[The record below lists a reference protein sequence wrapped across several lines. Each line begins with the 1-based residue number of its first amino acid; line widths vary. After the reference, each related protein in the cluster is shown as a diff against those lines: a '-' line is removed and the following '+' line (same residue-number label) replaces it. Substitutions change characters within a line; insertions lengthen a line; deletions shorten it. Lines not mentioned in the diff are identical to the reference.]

1 MHHILFG
8 LLAATALAAPAF
20 SQDAARMDK
29 AASAEA
35 DRSGFMGAILVAQ
48 DGKILFDKGY
58 GSANLEWKIPNDGE
72 TRFRLGSLTKQFTAA
87 SILLLQERGKLRLDT
102 PIKTY
107 LPDAP
112 AAWDKVTVFHLLT
125 HSAGVPNFT
134 GFENYEKTKPLPV
147 TLPELIARFSDKPL
161 DFEPGTQF
169 KYSNSGYVLLTAI
182 VEKAGGQ
189 SYASFVAENLF
200 KPLGM
205 ADSGYDDHARV
216 IPHRASGYSPRQGVV
231 VNADYID
238 MSIPQGA
245 GALYSTTH
253 DLLKWE
259 TGLFG
264 GKLLKPESLAA
275 MRTPYKNNYAFGIG
289 AVTRDGATTI
299 SHSGGIDG
307 FNTWLGYDPDRKIT
321 VVALA
326 NINGNGASTLG
337 RAMMTLARG
346 GTVTLPSERQ
356 AVKLAPAILK
366 SYEGTYEINPR
377 FGITIRA
384 EGDRLIAQA
393 TGQGPLDLFPEAQD
407 RFFYRAVDAQID
419 FTRDASGKVTGAVL
433 HQNGRDQKAV
443 RK

>member
-1 MHHILFG
+1 MRHILFG

-35 DRSGFMGAILVAQ
+35 DRNGFMGAILVAQ

-134 GFENYEKTKPLPV
+134 GFENYEKTKTLPV

-182 VEKAGGQ
+182 VEKAGG
-189 SYASFVAENLF
+189 
-200 KPLGM
+200 
-205 ADSGYDDHARV
+205 
-216 IPHRASGYSPRQGVV
+216 
-231 VNADYID
+231 
-238 MSIPQGA
+238 
-245 GALYSTTH
+245 
-253 DLLKWE
+253 
-259 TGLFG
+259 
-264 GKLLKPESLAA
+264 
-275 MRTPYKNNYAFGIG
+275 
-289 AVTRDGATTI
+289 
-299 SHSGGIDG
+299 
-307 FNTWLGYDPDRKIT
+307 
-321 VVALA
+321 
-326 NINGNGASTLG
+326 
-337 RAMMTLARG
+337 
-346 GTVTLPSERQ
+346 
-356 AVKLAPAILK
+356 
-366 SYEGTYEINPR
+366 
-377 FGITIRA
+377 
-384 EGDRLIAQA
+384 
-393 TGQGPLDLFPEAQD
+393 
-407 RFFYRAVDAQID
+407 
-419 FTRDASGKVTGAVL
+419 
-433 HQNGRDQKAV
+433 
-443 RK
+443 